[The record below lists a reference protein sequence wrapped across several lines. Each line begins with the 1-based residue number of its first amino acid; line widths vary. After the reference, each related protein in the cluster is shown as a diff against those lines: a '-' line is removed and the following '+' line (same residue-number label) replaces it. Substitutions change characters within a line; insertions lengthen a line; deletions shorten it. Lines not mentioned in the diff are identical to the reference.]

1 VARSGDLT
9 ITKNGTIINHVDLK
23 GSLDIYANN
32 VTVENSIIDSSNWW
46 GIFQRPGYSGLQ
58 VLHDTITGVVGKGP
72 DSGGEDIGVWNLGG
86 SARIAYNNI
95 SEFGGD
101 VDIIKGDVYDNY
113 IHSEQAF
120 GSEGISGCDP
130 LPNPLPDRCYNHSNG
145 FGIDAGHYIY
155 LTHNTIL
162 QARIPGQDSALELD
176 DDLGTVSH
184 VTVTDNFLAGGV
196 YCTYAASNP
205 SNAPST
211 YIVYTK
217 NVFSEIYYATC
228 AYYGP
233 VAQWSS
239 RGKGNEWSANH
250 WANGRYAGK
259 LVGA

>member
-9 ITKNGTIINHVDLK
+9 ITKNGTVINHVLLK
-23 GSLDIYANN
+23 GSLNIEANN
-32 VTVENSIIDSSNWW
+32 VTVENSVIDSSNWW
-46 GIFQRPGYSGLQ
+46 GIFQRAGYHGLK
-58 VLHDTITGVVGKGP
+58 VLHDTITGVIGKGP

-86 SARIAYNNI
+86 AARIGFNNI

-101 VDIIKGDVYDNY
+101 VDIVRGDVYDNY

-130 LPNPLPDRCYNHSNG
+130 LPNPIPDKCYNHSNG
-145 FGIDAGHYIY
+145 FGIDGGHNIT

-176 DDLGTVSH
+176 DDLGTISH
-184 VTVTDNFLAGGV
+184 VTVTDNFIAGGV

-205 SNAPST
+205 SDAPST
-211 YIVYTK
+211 YVVYTK
-217 NVFSEIYYATC
+217 NVFSEIYYSTC
-228 AYYGP
+228 AFYGP
-233 VAQWSS
+233 VAYWSS
-239 RGKGNEWSANH
+239 KGTGNKWSANH

-259 LVGA
+259 LVTP